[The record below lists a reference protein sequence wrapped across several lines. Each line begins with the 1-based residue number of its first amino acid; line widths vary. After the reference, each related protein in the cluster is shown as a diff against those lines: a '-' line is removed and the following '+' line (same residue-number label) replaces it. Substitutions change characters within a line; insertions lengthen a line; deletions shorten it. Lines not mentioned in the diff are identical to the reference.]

1 MGKKIGILG
10 GTFNPIH
17 LGHIKL
23 AQVSYEQ
30 LLLDKVIF
38 MPSGQSYMKRDMY
51 VIPGEERLKLI
62 DLAIANVSYFESSD
76 IELKRQGNTYTYET
90 LQYLHSQYPEDEF
103 YFILGADCLFSME
116 KWVHPELIFSQCIIV
131 AAVRNGMDKETLKK
145 QAIKLQNIFQAKI
158 ELLDFEELNISST
171 EIRNKLKKGEPV
183 SDFVPSTVEKYI
195 FAHKLFIK

>member
-17 LGHIKL
+17 FGHIKL

-51 VIPGEERLKLI
+51 VVPGEERLKLI

-90 LQYLHSQYPEDEF
+90 LQYLHSQHPEDVF

-116 KWVHPELIFSQCIIV
+116 KWLHPELIFSQCIIV
-131 AAVRNGMDKETLKK
+131 AAVRNGMDKENLKK

-158 ELLDFEELNISST
+158 ELLDFEELKISST
-171 EIRNKLKKGEPV
+171 EIRNKLEKGESV
-183 SDFVPSTVEKYI
+183 SDFVPSTVEEYI